1 MPEAALFTQINA
13 LLRAAVSGQVAL
25 VSTQADRVVSAKAR
39 AYRAPSSIWLSYA
52 KFTLEC
58 CLSLAH
64 AAGLSEAMLRGG
76 SWQLGEKGT
85 HYIKTIKNSSHHL
98 ANIIN
103 DILDAAAFS
112 KGRLVIKREKA
123 GPPL

>member
-1 MPEAALFTQINA
+1 MLHSNQ
-13 LLRAAVSGQVAL
+13 LLRA
-25 VSTQADRVVSAKAR
+25 T
-39 AYRAPSSIWLSYA
+39 
-52 KFTLEC
+52 
-58 CLSLAH
+58 
-64 AAGLSEAMLRGG
+64 AGLSEAMLRGG

-112 KGRLVIKREKA
+112 KGRLVIKREKVNQTTIA
-123 GPPL
+123 

>member
-1 MPEAALFTQINA
+1 MML
-13 LLRAAVSGQVAL
+13 
-25 VSTQADRVVSAKAR
+25 
-39 AYRAPSSIWLSYA
+39 
-52 KFTLEC
+52 C
-58 CLSLAH
+58 
-64 AAGLSEAMLRGG
+64 AGLSEAMLRGG

-112 KGRLVIKREKA
+112 KGRLVIKREKVRLSLPSHCTSCSVYAVQHTRPFMHSGLCTLLGPA
-123 GPPL
+123 GQRLKSNRTIR

>member
-1 MPEAALFTQINA
+1 
-13 LLRAAVSGQVAL
+13 
-25 VSTQADRVVSAKAR
+25 
-39 AYRAPSSIWLSYA
+39 
-52 KFTLEC
+52 
-58 CLSLAH
+58 
-64 AAGLSEAMLRGG
+64 MLRGG

-123 GPPL
+123 SLYAVTLCSTASAADELEFLAWLPSNVPSVLKMVSLLCFL

>member
-1 MPEAALFTQINA
+1 M
-13 LLRAAVSGQVAL
+13 
-25 VSTQADRVVSAKAR
+25 
-39 AYRAPSSIWLSYA
+39 SS
-52 KFTLEC
+52 C
-58 CLSLAH
+58 CNTSQRCVCVCD
-64 AAGLSEAMLRGG
+64 AGLSEAMLRGG

-123 GPPL
+123 GTLCLSV

>member
-1 MPEAALFTQINA
+1 MIVQKVCYL
-13 LLRAAVSGQVAL
+13 
-25 VSTQADRVVSAKAR
+25 
-39 AYRAPSSIWLSYA
+39 
-52 KFTLEC
+52 
-58 CLSLAH
+58 
-64 AAGLSEAMLRGG
+64 AGLSEAMLRGG

-123 GPPL
+123 GPLFQMGTRHS

>member
-1 MPEAALFTQINA
+1 
-13 LLRAAVSGQVAL
+13 
-25 VSTQADRVVSAKAR
+25 
-39 AYRAPSSIWLSYA
+39 
-52 KFTLEC
+52 
-58 CLSLAH
+58 
-64 AAGLSEAMLRGG
+64 MLRGG

-112 KGRLVIKREKA
+112 KGRLVIKREKV
-123 GPPL
+123 GPPDPRTLSSISTVALTSFWLHTSAAPPSSPL

>member
-1 MPEAALFTQINA
+1 
-13 LLRAAVSGQVAL
+13 
-25 VSTQADRVVSAKAR
+25 
-39 AYRAPSSIWLSYA
+39 
-52 KFTLEC
+52 
-58 CLSLAH
+58 
-64 AAGLSEAMLRGG
+64 MLRGG

-123 GPPL
+123 SLSLAYNTPALYHHHTE

>member
-1 MPEAALFTQINA
+1 MMP
-13 LLRAAVSGQVAL
+13 
-25 VSTQADRVVSAKAR
+25 RVCHV
-39 AYRAPSSIWLSYA
+39 
-52 KFTLEC
+52 
-58 CLSLAH
+58 
-64 AAGLSEAMLRGG
+64 AGLSEAMLRGG

-123 GPPL
+123 SLPLLPFRPFWLCRLLSQNLMSLCTFMWPAEVLLLFF

>member
-1 MPEAALFTQINA
+1 M
-13 LLRAAVSGQVAL
+13 
-25 VSTQADRVVSAKAR
+25 
-39 AYRAPSSIWLSYA
+39 
-52 KFTLEC
+52 
-58 CLSLAH
+58 
-64 AAGLSEAMLRGG
+64 
-76 SWQLGEKGT
+76 GEKGT

-123 GPPL
+123 SWVLSHWAPLALHRIHFIA

>member
-1 MPEAALFTQINA
+1 MLLTQVDMTQ
-13 LLRAAVSGQVAL
+13 LCRVL
-25 VSTQADRVVSAKAR
+25 VKT
-39 AYRAPSSIWLSYA
+39 
-52 KFTLEC
+52 C
-58 CLSLAH
+58 CTSCAH
-64 AAGLSEAMLRGG
+64 DAGLSEAMLRGG
-76 SWQLGEKGT
+76 AWQLGEKGT

-123 GPPL
+123 RPLYYTTICHSHTL

>member
-1 MPEAALFTQINA
+1 
-13 LLRAAVSGQVAL
+13 
-25 VSTQADRVVSAKAR
+25 
-39 AYRAPSSIWLSYA
+39 
-52 KFTLEC
+52 
-58 CLSLAH
+58 
-64 AAGLSEAMLRGG
+64 MLRGG

-112 KGRLVIKREKA
+112 KGRLVIKREKVR
-123 GPPL
+123 PPDPCTLSLICTFD

>member
-1 MPEAALFTQINA
+1 MQSQKLINPNPITHP
-13 LLRAAVSGQVAL
+13 GQVSVLASHG
-25 VSTQADRVVSAKAR
+25 VWRV
-39 AYRAPSSIWLSYA
+39 
-52 KFTLEC
+52 
-58 CLSLAH
+58 
-64 AAGLSEAMLRGG
+64 AGLSEAMLRGG

-123 GPPL
+123 SLSSFAVWAFLALQAPATKPDEPMHFHVA

>member
-1 MPEAALFTQINA
+1 
-13 LLRAAVSGQVAL
+13 
-25 VSTQADRVVSAKAR
+25 
-39 AYRAPSSIWLSYA
+39 
-52 KFTLEC
+52 
-58 CLSLAH
+58 
-64 AAGLSEAMLRGG
+64 MLRGG

-85 HYIKTIKNSSHHL
+85 HYVKTIKNSSHHL

-123 GPPL
+123 SAHVSLHPAVDAAGSTLLKAHCSCALSDLIGNTLQL

>member
-1 MPEAALFTQINA
+1 MAT
-13 LLRAAVSGQVAL
+13 LLHSDLYLTYWA
-25 VSTQADRVVSAKAR
+25 T
-39 AYRAPSSIWLSYA
+39 
-52 KFTLEC
+52 
-58 CLSLAH
+58 
-64 AAGLSEAMLRGG
+64 AGLSEAMLRGG

-112 KGRLVIKREKA
+112 KGRLVIKREKVNENYVIPISLGWSVLFA
-123 GPPL
+123 AYNSFDLINATIP

>member
-1 MPEAALFTQINA
+1 
-13 LLRAAVSGQVAL
+13 
-25 VSTQADRVVSAKAR
+25 
-39 AYRAPSSIWLSYA
+39 
-52 KFTLEC
+52 
-58 CLSLAH
+58 
-64 AAGLSEAMLRGG
+64 MLRGG

-123 GPPL
+123 GPLL

>member
-1 MPEAALFTQINA
+1 
-13 LLRAAVSGQVAL
+13 
-25 VSTQADRVVSAKAR
+25 
-39 AYRAPSSIWLSYA
+39 
-52 KFTLEC
+52 
-58 CLSLAH
+58 
-64 AAGLSEAMLRGG
+64 MLRGG

-112 KGRLVIKREKA
+112 KGRLIIKREKVD
-123 GPPL
+123 PPDSCTLPFISTFDCRLHHL

>member
-1 MPEAALFTQINA
+1 
-13 LLRAAVSGQVAL
+13 
-25 VSTQADRVVSAKAR
+25 
-39 AYRAPSSIWLSYA
+39 
-52 KFTLEC
+52 
-58 CLSLAH
+58 
-64 AAGLSEAMLRGG
+64 MLRGG

-123 GPPL
+123 SCMLSHCALLTLHRIHFIL

>member
-1 MPEAALFTQINA
+1 
-13 LLRAAVSGQVAL
+13 
-25 VSTQADRVVSAKAR
+25 
-39 AYRAPSSIWLSYA
+39 
-52 KFTLEC
+52 
-58 CLSLAH
+58 
-64 AAGLSEAMLRGG
+64 MLRGG

-85 HYIKTIKNSSHHL
+85 HYVKTIKNSSHHL

-123 GPPL
+123 SAHASLHPAIDAAGFNLLKAHCSCALSVLKGYTLQL

>member
-1 MPEAALFTQINA
+1 
-13 LLRAAVSGQVAL
+13 
-25 VSTQADRVVSAKAR
+25 
-39 AYRAPSSIWLSYA
+39 
-52 KFTLEC
+52 
-58 CLSLAH
+58 
-64 AAGLSEAMLRGG
+64 MLRGG

-85 HYIKTIKNSSHHL
+85 HYVKTIKNSSHHL

-123 GPPL
+123 SAHVALHPAIHAAGSPLLKAHCTCALSDPIGYTLRCDCDRRFTKKV

>member
-1 MPEAALFTQINA
+1 
-13 LLRAAVSGQVAL
+13 
-25 VSTQADRVVSAKAR
+25 
-39 AYRAPSSIWLSYA
+39 
-52 KFTLEC
+52 
-58 CLSLAH
+58 
-64 AAGLSEAMLRGG
+64 MLRGG

-123 GPPL
+123 SLYAVTLCSTDSAAAQSAFSAWLPSNATAVCLVCSRRSCCFVF

>member
-1 MPEAALFTQINA
+1 
-13 LLRAAVSGQVAL
+13 
-25 VSTQADRVVSAKAR
+25 
-39 AYRAPSSIWLSYA
+39 
-52 KFTLEC
+52 
-58 CLSLAH
+58 
-64 AAGLSEAMLRGG
+64 MLRGG

-123 GPPL
+123 GSLLYMGTCHPQLLGFSLPLPDIAQYGCYYTILSVNSA